1 MKKVI
6 YLSLITF
13 LLFSVTAVAQTVYTA
28 KKGFGVAFSEKGY
41 DKMMSAIA
49 DDDKQYLQVLIDN
62 QEMMVLGKDIQV
74 YLVKSSWGTVIL
86 RVKGTDVKIWTVA
99 EAIK

>member
-13 LLFSVTAVAQTVYTA
+13 LLFSVTAVSQTVHTA
-28 KKGFGVAFSEKGY
+28 KKGFGVAFSEKSY
-41 DKMMSAIA
+41 DKMMSAIT

-62 QEMMVLGKDIQV
+62 QEMMVLGKDVQV
-74 YLVKSSWGTVIL
+74 YLVDSSWGKAKL
-86 RVKGTDVKIWTVA
+86 RIKGTDVHIWTVI
-99 EAIK
+99 EAIR